1 MKNKVLNTRK
11 CFMTGLMILL
21 LMIFFTVP
29 AAAGSSV
36 VISGSKSVNQGESFT
51 VTVTFKGDDIGRVDG
66 QMTYDSSVLSYVSGG
81 SSKGD
86 NGYIELADAG
96 TGEEL
101 TFNLKFKASGEGTTS
116 LKVTTQGVYNLEEEY
131 IDAPSGAM
139 QVSVNGNETE
149 SMTDETQGQ
158 DITDNQDVSIDDSS
172 SDNGEN
178 GSLNLVI
185 IGAVCTAALVIIV
198 LLLIRHSRRRYRGK
212 H

>member
-1 MKNKVLNTRK
+1 
-11 CFMTGLMILL
+11 MTGLMILL

-149 SMTDETQGQ
+149 STTYETQGQ

>member
-1 MKNKVLNTRK
+1 
-11 CFMTGLMILL
+11 MTGLVILL
-21 LMIFFTVP
+21 LTIFFTVP

-36 VISGSKSVNQGESFT
+36 VISGSKSVNQGDSLT

-101 TFNLKFKASGEGTTS
+101 TFNLKFKACGEGTTS

-139 QVSVNGNETE
+139 QVSVDGNETE
-149 SMTDETQGQ
+149 STADETQGQ

-172 SDNGEN
+172 SEN

-198 LLLIRHSRRRYRGK
+198 LLLIRHSRRRYHGK

>member
-1 MKNKVLNTRK
+1 
-11 CFMTGLMILL
+11 MTGLVILL
-21 LMIFFTVP
+21 LTIFFTVP

-36 VISGSKSVNQGESFT
+36 VISGSKSVNQGDSFT

-139 QVSVNGNETE
+139 QVSVDGNETE
-149 SMTDETQGQ
+149 STADETQGQ

-172 SDNGEN
+172 SEN

-198 LLLIRHSRRRYRGK
+198 LLLIRHSRRRYHGK

>member
-1 MKNKVLNTRK
+1 
-11 CFMTGLMILL
+11 MTGLMILL

-86 NGYIELADAG
+86 NVYIELADAG

-131 IDAPSGAM
+131 IDAPSGTM

-149 SMTDETQGQ
+149 SMTDEMQGQ

>member
-1 MKNKVLNTRK
+1 
-11 CFMTGLMILL
+11 MTGLVILL
-21 LMIFFTVP
+21 LTIFFTVP

-36 VISGSKSVNQGESFT
+36 VISGSKSVNQGDSFT

-149 SMTDETQGQ
+149 STTDETQGQ
-158 DITDNQDVSIDDSS
+158 DITDNQDVFIGDSS
-172 SDNGEN
+172 SEN

-185 IGAVCTAALVIIV
+185 IGAVCTAALVLIV

>member
-11 CFMTGLMILL
+11 CLMTGLMILL

-158 DITDNQDVSIDDSS
+158 DITDNQDVFIGDSS
-172 SDNGEN
+172 SEN

-185 IGAVCTAALVIIV
+185 IGAVCTAALVLIV

>member
-1 MKNKVLNTRK
+1 
-11 CFMTGLMILL
+11 MTGLVILL
-21 LMIFFTVP
+21 LTIFFTVP

-36 VISGSKSVNQGESFT
+36 VINGSKSVNQGDSFT

-149 SMTDETQGQ
+149 STTDETQGQ
-158 DITDNQDVSIDDSS
+158 DITDNQDVFIGDSS
-172 SDNGEN
+172 SEN

-185 IGAVCTAALVIIV
+185 IGAVCTAALVLIV

>member
-1 MKNKVLNTRK
+1 
-11 CFMTGLMILL
+11 MTGLVILL
-21 LMIFFTVP
+21 LTIFFTVP

-36 VISGSKSVNQGESFT
+36 IISGSKSVNQGDSFT

-139 QVSVNGNETE
+139 QVSVNGNETK
-149 SMTDETQGQ
+149 STTYETQGQ
-158 DITDNQDVSIDDSS
+158 DITDNQDVFIGDSS
-172 SDNGEN
+172 SEN

-185 IGAVCTAALVIIV
+185 IGAVCTAALVLIV

>member
-1 MKNKVLNTRK
+1 
-11 CFMTGLMILL
+11 MTGLMILML
-21 LMIFFTVP
+21 TIFFTVP

-36 VISGSKSVNQGESFT
+36 VISGSKSVNKGDSFT

-139 QVSVNGNETE
+139 QISVNGNETE
-149 SMTDETQGQ
+149 STTDETQGQ
-158 DITDNQDVSIDDSS
+158 DITDNQDVFIGDSS
-172 SDNGEN
+172 SEN

>member
-11 CFMTGLMILL
+11 CLMTGLMILL

-198 LLLIRHSRRRYRGK
+198 LLLIRHSSRRYRGK

>member
-11 CFMTGLMILL
+11 CLMTGLMILL

-131 IDAPSGAM
+131 IDAPSGEM

>member
-1 MKNKVLNTRK
+1 
-11 CFMTGLMILL
+11 MTGLVILL
-21 LMIFFTVP
+21 LTIFFTVP

-36 VISGSKSVNQGESFT
+36 IISGSKSVNQGDSFT

-149 SMTDETQGQ
+149 STTYETQGQ
-158 DITDNQDVSIDDSS
+158 DITDNQDVFIGDSS
-172 SDNGEN
+172 SEN

-185 IGAVCTAALVIIV
+185 IGAVCTAALVLIV

>member
-1 MKNKVLNTRK
+1 
-11 CFMTGLMILL
+11 MTGLMILL

-101 TFNLKFKASGEGTTS
+101 TFNLKFKACGEGTTS

-139 QVSVNGNETE
+139 QVSVDGNETE
-149 SMTDETQGQ
+149 STADETQGQ

-172 SDNGEN
+172 SEN

-198 LLLIRHSRRRYRGK
+198 LLLIRHSRRRYHGK

>member
-1 MKNKVLNTRK
+1 
-11 CFMTGLMILL
+11 MTGLMILL

-139 QVSVNGNETE
+139 QVSVDGNETE
-149 SMTDETQGQ
+149 STADETQGQ

>member
-1 MKNKVLNTRK
+1 MKNKVLKTRR
-11 CFMTGLMILL
+11 CLMTGLVILL
-21 LMIFFTVP
+21 LTIFFTVP

-36 VISGSKSVNQGESFT
+36 VISGSKSVNQGDSFT

-139 QVSVNGNETE
+139 QVSVDGNETE
-149 SMTDETQGQ
+149 STADETQGQ

-172 SDNGEN
+172 SEN

-198 LLLIRHSRRRYRGK
+198 LLLIRHSRRRYHGK

>member
-11 CFMTGLMILL
+11 YLMTGLMILL

>member
-11 CFMTGLMILL
+11 CLMTGLMILL

-36 VISGSKSVNQGESFT
+36 VISGSKSVNQGDSFT

-139 QVSVNGNETE
+139 QVSVDGNETE
-149 SMTDETQGQ
+149 STADETQGQ

-172 SDNGEN
+172 SEN

>member
-1 MKNKVLNTRK
+1 MKNKVLNTSK
-11 CFMTGLMILL
+11 CLMTGLMILL

>member
-1 MKNKVLNTRK
+1 MKNKVLKTRR
-11 CFMTGLMILL
+11 CLMTGLVILL
-21 LMIFFTVP
+21 LTIFFTVP

-36 VISGSKSVNQGESFT
+36 VISGSKSVNQGDSFT

-149 SMTDETQGQ
+149 STTDETQGQ
-158 DITDNQDVSIDDSS
+158 DITDNQDVFIGDSS
-172 SDNGEN
+172 SEN

-185 IGAVCTAALVIIV
+185 IGAVCTAALVLIV

>member
-11 CFMTGLMILL
+11 CLMTGLMILL

-36 VISGSKSVNQGESFT
+36 VISGSKSVNKGDSFT

-149 SMTDETQGQ
+149 STTDETQGQ
-158 DITDNQDVSIDDSS
+158 DITDNQDVFIGDSS
-172 SDNGEN
+172 SENGEN

>member
-11 CFMTGLMILL
+11 CLMTGLMILL

-139 QVSVNGNETE
+139 QVSVDGNETE
-149 SMTDETQGQ
+149 STADETQGQ

>member
-1 MKNKVLNTRK
+1 
-11 CFMTGLMILL
+11 MTGLMILL

-139 QVSVNGNETE
+139 QVCVNGNETE

>member
-11 CFMTGLMILL
+11 CLMTGLMILL

-36 VISGSKSVNQGESFT
+36 VISGSKSVNKGDSFT

>member
-1 MKNKVLNTRK
+1 
-11 CFMTGLMILL
+11 MTGLMILL

-36 VISGSKSVNQGESFT
+36 VISGSKSVNQGDSLT

>member
-1 MKNKVLNTRK
+1 MKNKVLKTRR
-11 CFMTGLMILL
+11 CLITGLVILL
-21 LMIFFTVP
+21 LTIFFTVP

-36 VISGSKSVNQGESFT
+36 VISGSKSVNQGDSFT

-149 SMTDETQGQ
+149 STTDETQGQ
-158 DITDNQDVSIDDSS
+158 DITDNQDVFIGDSS
-172 SDNGEN
+172 SEN

-185 IGAVCTAALVIIV
+185 IGAVCTAALVLIV